1 MSGVEESQDAKP
13 KPILQDV
20 DIVAVP
26 RNYDI
31 SDSAWLSYP
40 PSNDVPPKKGTVR
53 RRGQSVTGAVE
64 DRMESRMSA
73 RKLEADKKKNNNTIT
88 KQETWKTNVSS
99 VGMKATPVLTSPTKA
114 PKIVHWL
121 KDEGML
127 RETFKFGRILLLRLT
142 GSLSSKYS
150 PSTDEVADNLLR
162 LLSESRKTCRKRP
175 IVFIGHDIG
184 VVVIE
189 KALILSSQSNTTTAE
204 IFRSTAGVVFLSSP
218 IPKIEID
225 AEQELDYFETTARE
239 FQGPENFRYRG
250 FKASDSVEPYL
261 EKFKATLKKAE
272 KTTLRKGQK
281 RELDDVSAAPSAI
294 SLNRYQ
300 YRGKITK
307 TEDVVYLQIINT
319 ISSSVECYQ
328 LLSVACKGDI
338 QALRSIIDLGV
349 GVNLRDRI
357 GNAALHLAAI
367 NGQTETIKVLLH
379 DFGAN
384 VALKNLNG
392 RSALFL
398 TVDSGANNID
408 VVRLLLKNGA
418 RANEK
423 DKTQESPLSISRNP
437 RVLRE
442 IHKLLKNPPLVE
454 GPRDVLTTE
463 SWRKPL
469 APDSIAALDAC
480 RSFTAV
486 VAEFFQ
492 FDKESKEGKAG
503 KEGKEES
510 FVLDYP
516 SLYQLL
522 YKSSPEKILEKAR
535 KRASN
540 DGTIKQEQ
548 MEKDLSCR
556 WYHIPANN
564 VGARYLFL
572 AGSELT
578 ASTR

>member
-20 DIVAVP
+20 DIVVVP

-31 SDSAWLSYP
+31 SDSAWLSHP

-88 KQETWKTNVSS
+88 KQETGKMNVSS
-99 VGMKATPVLTSPTKA
+99 VGMKATTATTSPTKA
-114 PKIVHWL
+114 HKIVHWL

-142 GSLSSKYS
+142 GTLSSNSS
-150 PSTDEVADNLLR
+150 PSVEEVADDLLDS
-162 LLSESRKTCRKRP
+162 LIKYRKTCPQRP
-175 IVFIGHDIG
+175 IVFVGHDIG
-184 VVVIE
+184 VMVIE
-189 KALILSSQSNTTTAE
+189 QALVLLFKRNDAAAAE
-204 IFRSTAGVVFLSSP
+204 IFRSTAGIVFLSSP

-225 AEQELDYFETTARE
+225 AEQELNYFETTARE

-250 FKASDSVEPYL
+250 FKASDSVEPHR
-261 EKFKATLKKAE
+261 KTFKATLKEAE
-272 KTTLRKGQK
+272 KTVLRKGQG
-281 RELDDVSAAPSAI
+281 RVLDDVSAGPSAI

-307 TEDVVYLQIINT
+307 TEDVVYLQIINA

-338 QALRSIIDLGV
+338 QGLRSIIDLGV
-349 GVNLRDRI
+349 GVNLQDRI

-367 NGQTETIKVLLH
+367 NNRVDTVKVLLN

-384 VALKNLNG
+384 IALKNLKGRNALSLAVDNG
-392 RSALFL
+392 NSTIE
-398 TVDSGANNID
+398 TVT
-408 VVRLLLKNGA
+408 LLLENGA
-418 RANEK
+418 RLSYE
-423 DKTQESPLSISRNP
+423 DKSPDPPLSISRDP
-437 RVLRE
+437 GVSEE
-442 IHKLLKNPPLVE
+442 IKTLLKNPPLVQ
-454 GPRDVLTTE
+454 GPRDSLAKE
-463 SWRKPL
+463 SRRKPV
-469 APDSIAALDAC
+469 APVSDTAQKAC
-480 RSFTAV
+480 KSFKAV

-492 FDKESKEGKAG
+492 FGEEDKSEN
-503 KEGKEES
+503 
-510 FVLDYP
+510 FVLEEP
-516 SLYQLL
+516 SIYQLL
-522 YKSSPEKILEKAR
+522 YSSSPEEILEDAR
-535 KRASN
+535 KHSSN
-540 DGTIKQEQ
+540 ERKMDQEQ
-548 MEKDLSCR
+548 MKEHLRCR

-564 VGARYLFL
+564 VGVRYICS
-572 AGSELT
+572 A
-578 ASTR
+578 